1 MPMYTREEAAEILGV
16 CVNTL
21 DRMRKERKIGYYQAR
36 PRCAVKF
43 SQEHIDKYLKR
54 VEQNPKELF
63 RNSRMEMSR
72 NVQSGNTQNL
82 KSSAALVRLPAAPAP
97 TPGTSQAAAQAG
109 CACRP

>member
-43 SQEHIDKYLKR
+43 SQEHIDKH
-54 VEQNPKELF
+54 
-63 RNSRMEMSR
+63 
-72 NVQSGNTQNL
+72 
-82 KSSAALVRLPAAPAP
+82 
-97 TPGTSQAAAQAG
+97 
-109 CACRP
+109 

>member
-43 SQEHIDKYLKR
+43 SQEHIDRYLKR

-63 RNSRMEMSR
+63 WNGR
-72 NVQSGNTQNL
+72 
-82 KSSAALVRLPAAPAP
+82 K
-97 TPGTSQAAAQAG
+97 
-109 CACRP
+109 

>member
-54 VEQNPKELF
+54 VEQNPVDFAATSPTARGKKSTFTGKEAH
-63 RNSRMEMSR
+63 SHGHEY
-72 NVQSGNTQNL
+72 
-82 KSSAALVRLPAAPAP
+82 
-97 TPGTSQAAAQAG
+97 
-109 CACRP
+109 

>member
-63 RNSRMEMSR
+63 RNSRKRRAWLHQPCSHALCKFRSMS
-72 NVQSGNTQNL
+72 T
-82 KSSAALVRLPAAPAP
+82 
-97 TPGTSQAAAQAG
+97 TCTEI
-109 CACRP
+109 